1 MRIDPGQSLGVPE
14 PTDPITGE
22 VKSRPKPK
30 RARVNR
36 AGRDRQAMKDFA
48 AQELAAQDAV
58 VLQRLQDH
66 LSQDH
71 GPLGHTNGI
80 QGAAW
85 TDLARLEAAHLKL
98 HETWKGHTH

>member
-1 MRIDPGQSLGVPE
+1 MVRHNPTAPNRNEAIRSAAGIAKRKRTRDQDAMR
-14 PTDPITGE
+14 
-22 VKSRPKPK
+22 R
-30 RARVNR
+30 
-36 AGRDRQAMKDFA
+36 FA

-66 LSQDH
+66 LTEMH
-71 GPLGHTNGI
+71 APLGYTSGI

-98 HETWKGHTH
+98 HETWKGHSH